1 MPRAKTFRRAA
12 PLLLVALFFLYFAHA
27 GLRGY
32 FTGDDLMNIQ
42 KMHGYFTTPFW
53 RVVLDV
59 LNPLTAS
66 YRPMGGLFYR
76 SLYAA
81 AGFHPLPFRCACFA
95 LLIANLLL
103 AYRLLRVL
111 SGSTEAAV
119 LGTLV
124 LSYHGAMYGLYFNS
138 GTVYDILCFTFVTL
152 ALTLCVSCRR
162 KGGGLGWAGW
172 TGLAAL
178 DLLALQSKEMAWT
191 LPAIL
196 LLYEVLYFGVRWD
209 GFARRMAPC
218 AATGLLTLAPLFPRI
233 LGPTG
238 LTSSPLYHPSL
249 SVSYYLETAAQYWS
263 LVFYAPG
270 RLPVT
275 AMLAMWTGMALAAA
289 LLRSRAMWFG
299 LLFWIVTLAPVA
311 VIPVRGGY
319 VLYLPMLGLA
329 LYGGVLA
336 VRLREFVTAGRGG
349 TLRLASQVCL
359 FGLAAAGLAMA
370 HTRDRTMSATTVRE
384 QSETRELVLQM
395 RRMHP
400 TLARNAH
407 VLFVEDPFRDEWFL
421 GFLFRL
427 MYDDAGLWVDSAA
440 SRPHVRPYDYVFRY
454 AGGKLE
460 ELPPRLAP
468 CPAQWL
474 PAGVTD
480 DTSPLLCWDGDW
492 VSQRFSQSIEGTLTY
507 ARDAGAAVTIAFRG
521 TSLEYVCT
529 KAFNRGLA
537 EMTIDGAARGV
548 IDLYAPAP
556 VWQAA
561 FRFDGLAPGEHV
573 AVLRVLGRHN
583 PAASDS
589 IVDVDAF
596 RVR

>member
-1 MPRAKTFRRAA
+1 MSPAKTFRRAA
-12 PLLLVALFFLYFAHA
+12 PLPAVGFFLYFAHA

-42 KMHGYFTTPFW
+42 KMHGYFITPFW

-59 LNPLTAS
+59 FNPMTAS
-66 YRPMGGLFYR
+66 YRPLGGLFYR
-76 SLYAA
+76 SLYAI

-95 LLIANLLL
+95 LLIVNLLL
-103 AYRLLRVL
+103 AYRLLRLL
-111 SGSTEAAV
+111 SGSIEAAL
-119 LGTLV
+119 LGTLA
-124 LSYHGAMYGLYFNS
+124 LSYHGEMYGLYFNT

-152 ALTLCVSCRR
+152 ALTLYATCRR
-162 KGGGLGWAGW
+162 KGGGLGWAAW
-172 TGLAAL
+172 IGLMAL
-178 DLLALQSKEMAWT
+178 DLCALQSKEMAWS
-191 LPAIL
+191 LPVIL
-196 LLYEVLYFGVRWD
+196 LLYEVVLVERSPWP
-209 GFARRMAPC
+209 ARRLAPC
-218 AATGLLTLAPLFPRI
+218 AATALLTLLPLFPRI
-233 LGPTG
+233 LGPAG
-238 LTSSPLYHPSL
+238 LTSSPLYHPSF
-249 SVSYYLETAAQYWS
+249 SPSYHLENAARYWS
-263 LVFYAPG
+263 LVFCAPDRWG
-270 RLPVT
+270 VKG
-275 AMLAMWTGMALAAA
+275 MLAMWIAMALAAT

-299 LLFWIVTLAPVA
+299 LLFWMVAVSPVA
-311 VIPVRGGY
+311 VIPVRGAY

-336 VRLREFVTAGRGG
+336 FRLRELVTAGRGG
-349 TLRLASQVCL
+349 TLRLASQMCL
-359 FGLAAAGLAMA
+359 FGLVAAGLAAA
-370 HTRDRTMSATTVRE
+370 HTRERALSATTVRE
-384 QSETRELVLQM
+384 QSETRALVIQL

-400 TLARNAH
+400 TLSRNAH
-407 VLFVEDPFRDEWFL
+407 VLFVGEPFGDEWFL

-427 MYDDAGLWVDSAA
+427 MYDNTGLRVDSAA
-440 SRPHVRPYDYVFRY
+440 SRPQVRPYDCVFHY
-454 AGGKLE
+454 AGGKLD
-460 ELPPRLAP
+460 ELPPRLAACTP
-468 CPAQWL
+468 QSL

-480 DTSPLLCWDGDW
+480 DISPLLCWEGDW

-507 ARDAGAAVTIAFRG
+507 ASDAGAAVTVAFRG
-521 TSLEYVCT
+521 AGLEYVCT

-537 EMTIDGAARGV
+537 EMTIDGAVRGV

-583 PAASDS
+583 PAAGDS